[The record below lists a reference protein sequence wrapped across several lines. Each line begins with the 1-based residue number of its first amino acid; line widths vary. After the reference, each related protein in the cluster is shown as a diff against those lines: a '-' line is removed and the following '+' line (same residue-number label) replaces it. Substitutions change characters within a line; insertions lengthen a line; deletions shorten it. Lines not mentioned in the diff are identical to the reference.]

1 MQVIKRLTVATAL
14 IISSLFLNNQGA
26 SAALHCPIGSPNM
39 NNGEVCAEA
48 DYVTNQG
55 FIQINGAAI
64 LNGNFWKLEMQ
75 SKIGTTAWATRC
87 TVYSKAPTV
96 CSGISGF
103 ATTTNTQVRA
113 KLYYAYGRYAYFSV
127 PVGQV

>member
-1 MQVIKRLTVATAL
+1 VIKRLTVATAL

-48 DYVTNQG
+48 DFVTNQG
-55 FIQINGAAI
+55 YIKINGSI
-64 LNGNFWKLEMQ
+64 VSNNIVWRLQIQ
-75 SKIGTTAWATRC
+75 SKIGTSAWGTRC
-87 TVYSKAPTV
+87 TVYTKAPTI

-103 ATTTNTQVRA
+103 ATTTNTKVRA
-113 KLYYAYGRYAYFSV
+113 KLYYTTTYYTYYDI